1 MQDLGAVV
9 RANTGHTLLKH
20 CLLQPG
26 QHRRVTRGRGAAGT
40 GSGGSTPTSTLWSPS
55 WASRPSLTGQSPN
68 SLVRPGWR
76 SPRPCCTASRACRR
90 PSARRA
96 PSRPPVLSLGS
107 HRATRSVLQPQHT
120 SCITIDARQPRACS
134 GLTSPYP
141 GEHQSPVQSRSRAWQ
156 AAPQAAGHAPIGRC
170 RQLPGRCAQTACC
183 RSAHGAR
190 VHHGAQERNLTLT
203 SMRRL
208 L

>member
-1 MQDLGAVV
+1 V

-96 PSRPPVLSLGS
+96 PSRPPVLSLGP
-107 HRATRSVLQPQHT
+107 HHATRSVLQPQHT

-141 GEHQSPVQSRSRAWQ
+141 AEHQSPVQSRSRAWQ
-156 AAPQAAGHAPIGRC
+156 AAPQAARR
-170 RQLPGRCAQTACC
+170 RQRATL
-183 RSAHGAR
+183 RSAGAGSSPAAARKQRAAGAHMGR
-190 VHHGAQERNLTLT
+190 VCSWGSRT
-203 SMRRL
+203 
-208 L
+208 

>member
-1 MQDLGAVV
+1 M

-55 WASRPSLTGQSPN
+55 WASRPSPTGPSP
-68 SLVRPGWR
+68 SFLVRPGWR

-96 PSRPPVLSLGS
+96 PSRPPVLSLGP
-107 HRATRSVLQPQHT
+107 HHATRSVLQPQHT

-141 GEHQSPVQSRSRAWQ
+141 AEHQSPVQSRSRAWQ
-156 AAPQAAGHAPIGRC
+156 AAPQAARR
-170 RQLPGRCAQTACC
+170 RQRATL
-183 RSAHGAR
+183 RSAGAGSSPAAARKQRAAGAHMGR
-190 VHHGAQERNLTLT
+190 VCSWGSRT
-203 SMRRL
+203 
-208 L
+208 

>member
-1 MQDLGAVV
+1 M

-96 PSRPPVLSLGS
+96 PSRPPVLSLGP
-107 HRATRSVLQPQHT
+107 HHATRSVLQPQHT

-141 GEHQSPVQSRSRAWQ
+141 AEHQSPVQSRSRAWQ
-156 AAPQAAGHAPIGRC
+156 AAPQAARR
-170 RQLPGRCAQTACC
+170 RQRATL
-183 RSAHGAR
+183 RSAGAGSSPAAARKQRAAGAHMGR
-190 VHHGAQERNLTLT
+190 VCSWGSRT
-203 SMRRL
+203 
-208 L
+208 